1 MGRPVNKRYFSET
14 FDAAAHVVG
23 GSSAVAATIN
33 SQKGTKTFN
42 VTTAQGTSDVTL
54 VAAAIPTEGQM
65 NITATDSAGG
75 TYYVVKLFNQTA
87 VLVQNDG
94 TQFDDNAKV
103 DWTALDSVNGGY
115 SAISAGNEVENVSVS
130 LVS

>member
-14 FDAAAHVVG
+14 FDASAYVVG
-23 GSSAVAATIN
+23 GSAGAAATIN

-42 VTTAQGTSDVTL
+42 VTTSEGTSDVTL
-54 VAAAIPTEGQM
+54 VTTAPGEGEM
-65 NITATDSAGG
+65 RITATDSAGD

-94 TQFDDNAKV
+94 TQFADNAKV
-103 DWTALDSVNGGY
+103 DWTALDTVNGGY
-115 SAISAGNEVENVSVS
+115 SAVTAGNEVEDVSVS
-130 LVS
+130 LVA

>member
-14 FDAAAHVVG
+14 FDAAAYVDG

-54 VAAAIPTEGQM
+54 VTTAPAEGEM
-65 NITATDSAGG
+65 RITATDSAGD

-103 DWTALDSVNGGY
+103 DWTAYDSVNGGY

>member
-14 FDAAAHVVG
+14 FDASAYVVG
-23 GSSAVAATIN
+23 GSTGAAATIN

-42 VTTAQGTSDVTL
+42 VTTSEGTSEVTL
-54 VAAAIPTEGQM
+54 VTTSPGEGEM
-65 NITATDSAGG
+65 RITATDSAGG

-94 TQFDDNAKV
+94 TQFADNAKV
-103 DWTALDSVNGGY
+103 DWTSRDNVNGGY